1 MPAPER
7 TPIYISNPVIVIGTE
22 EDVPQEFDLT
32 KQVKGVQIDPSHTQH
47 DVTTYGNEGHRHRRG
62 LQNGSITLDFYVAF
76 EPQTVGDIFAKLY
89 NEGHEFLTFAV
100 YHDDSET
107 TGYTGSFLLH
117 TIPTIQTGPDA
128 PNEQSISFKIDGV
141 VNVIDSGS

>member
-1 MPAPER
+1 MPAR
-7 TPIYISNPVIVIGTE
+7 SPIYISDPVVVIGTE
-22 EDVPQEFDLT
+22 EQVPQEFDITL
-32 KQVKGVQIDPSHTQH
+32 QVKGVQIDPSHTEH
-47 DVTTYGNEGHRHRRG
+47 DVTTYGNQGHRHKRG

-76 EPQTVGDIFAKLY
+76 EAQAVGDIFANLY
-89 NEGHEFLTFAV
+89 NAGHEYLTFAV

-128 PNEQSISFKIDGV
+128 PNEQSISFKVDGV
-141 VNVIDSGS
+141 VTVIGTGS